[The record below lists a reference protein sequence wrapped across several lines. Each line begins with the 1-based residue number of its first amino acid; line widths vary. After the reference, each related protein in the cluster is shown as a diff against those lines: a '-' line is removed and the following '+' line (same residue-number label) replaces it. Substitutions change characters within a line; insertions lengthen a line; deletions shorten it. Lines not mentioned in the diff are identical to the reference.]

1 MNAPEV
7 RVGDRPVDDE
17 VPGLV
22 IVVER
27 VVVKVV
33 PCGGLDLVAEPG
45 DECGRGRVPEG
56 EGHVG
61 GVRKAFPPQNS
72 RPLEGIGRL
81 TAEATAGG
89 ERFQYG
95 AQRRQPMPKSGK
107 AKLNLNDRTSTENA
121 SKAHNDISSYRSLP
135 STISMFANLKLAGFA
150 SRIFFFLH
158 AKEKG

>member
-7 RVGDRPVDDE
+7 RVGDRPVNDE

-27 VVVKVV
+27 VVVEVV

-61 GVRKAFPPQNS
+61 GVRKAFPPQNP

-81 TAEATAGG
+81 TAEATAIALYDGVKVWSREICDDRAFAVGQAGG
-89 ERFQYG
+89 AFAIGPIDVLFFCMMGMERLQI
-95 AQRRQPMPKSGK
+95 
-107 AKLNLNDRTSTENA
+107 L
-121 SKAHNDISSYRSLP
+121 RSHWH
-135 STISMFANLKLAGFA
+135 
-150 SRIFFFLH
+150 R
-158 AKEKG
+158 